1 MAARTQLAVLGSPI
15 AHSKSPALHRAAYA
29 ALGLDWSYDAI
40 ELTGDA
46 LPAFADRLDDSW
58 RGLSLTM
65 PLKRDVLP
73 LLASTDAVAALTEA
87 ANTVLVAD
95 DGLHGFN
102 TDVFGIAE
110 AFRANGIDQL
120 DYVQVLGGGATAA
133 SALVAVSHLGAS
145 RVVFQV
151 RDPAR
156 GSRLSELGAKLGVN
170 VAVRP
175 FLMQDRSMIV
185 PSAIISTL
193 PGHSPHDLNFAEPI
207 RAGAVLFDVAYDP
220 WPSVFAT
227 AWNEVGGTV
236 ISGLDMLTLQALA
249 QVRVFANGS
258 PDLALVNEASI
269 LAAMKAAVA
278 L

>member
-1 MAARTQLAVLGSPI
+1 MLGSPI
-15 AHSKSPALHRAAYA
+15 AHSKSPALHTAAYGV
-29 ALGLDWSYDAI
+29 LGLGWTYDTI
-40 ELTGDA
+40 EMTGDA
-46 LPAFADRLDDSW
+46 LPGFVGALDDTW

-73 LLASTDAVAALTEA
+73 LLASLDVVASLTGA
-87 ANTVLVAD
+87 ANTVLF
-95 DGLHGFN
+95 DGSGPHGFN

-110 AFRANGIDQL
+110 AFRANGVDDL

-133 SALVAVSHLGAS
+133 SALVAVSQLGAS
-145 RVVFQV
+145 RVLFQV

-156 GSRLSELGAKLGVN
+156 STWLSALGERLGVE
-170 VAVRP
+170 VVIRP

-193 PGHSPHDLNFAEPI
+193 PGHSEHDLLFAEPI

-227 AWNEVGGTV
+227 AWNEVGGMV
-236 ISGLDMLTLQALA
+236 ISGLEMLALQALA
-249 QVRVFANGS
+249 QVRVFVNGS
-258 PDLALVNEASI
+258 SSEPLTDEDAV
-269 LAAMKAAVA
+269 LAAMRAAVA